1 MDEKTQVQALD
12 RAGAAAA
19 ARGGGATH
27 SRLPPPRHHQPV
39 RRLGCGL
46 GKVITDLT
54 DRHRAIEFRP
64 PSPIAAALDR
74 RQRPIPWWTQWVDYL
89 DSARGHGG
97 VRVH

>member
-1 MDEKTQVQALD
+1 VLPLLPGVAERRIHDYRRHGTTNLYAALD
-12 RAGAAAA
+12 VA
-19 ARGGGATH
+19 
-27 SRLPPPRHHQPV
+27 S
-39 RRLGCGL
+39 